1 MPDDEESDPI
11 IEELEKWFFI
21 SFFINIKI
29 NVDILFKIK
38 NAESIT
44 SKVSKAGNGKTML
57 LSKIGFA

>member
-1 MPDDEESDPI
+1 MSDDEESGPI

-29 NVDILFKIK
+29 YVVILFKIK

-44 SKVSKAGNGKTML
+44 SEVSKAGSGKTML
-57 LSKIGFA
+57 LSKIGFT